1 MSFGCLPAHYGDLYQ
16 PTGMTGNTGLDNAVL
31 GGASDYITD
40 ISINMYKIW
49 FAKDDEKVVIVCVV
63 IVDWSCTYIN

>member
-1 MSFGCLPAHYGDLYQ
+1 MAAYQLIIVFVNFLYQ
-16 PTGMTGNTGLDNAVL
+16 PTGMTGNNGLDNAVL

-63 IVDWSCTYIN
+63 IIGFDHVF